1 MSYKKEKS
9 ETELY
14 CEIKEAFQLFDKDND
29 GVITKDE
36 EMTIMRLFGINPVD
50 KEQKETTTNP
60 NQNNPD
66 TNNNEEEES
75 NAENQTVEF
84 NEFFDNIQ
92 QRLKDAEKDDEI
104 LSEIDPISL
113 KTIDELKHELRISKE
128 QISEELINKI
138 IADSNPI
145 PTQKKFIVY
154 KNYIKVMLNQS

>member
-1 MSYKKEKS
+1 MSYRKEKS

-14 CEIKEAFQLFDKDND
+14 CEIKEAFQLFDRDND
-29 GVITKDE
+29 GMITKEE
-36 EMTIMRLFGINPVD
+36 EMTIMRMFGINPIE
-50 KEQKETTTNP
+50 KEQKENT
-60 NQNNPD
+60 NQNNNANPE
-66 TNNNEEEES
+66 TNEEEVT
-75 NAENQTVEF
+75 NPENQTVEF

-92 QRLKDAEKDDEI
+92 HRLKDAENDDEI

-128 QISEELINKI
+128 QISEDLINKI

-145 PTQKKFIVY
+145 SPQKKFIVY